1 MTDIPYSIIITY
13 NDCMPLAWMVMVVEQ
28 LKTMMVLMKLYV
40 EAKLEKEIH
49 FALVLDVPRL
59 QTVLVTS

>member
-1 MTDIPYSIIITY
+1 MIGMPYSMILTY

-28 LKTMMVLMKLYV
+28 LKMMMVLMILYV
-40 EAKLEKEIH
+40 EAKLVKEMH
-49 FALVLDVPRL
+49 VALVLDVPRL